1 MIENF
6 DKLFYENDII
16 YDNIT
21 KLFFFLDNIFNE
33 YNNKIV
39 RRFRKLDFYDLF
51 FYMLRYNSSINETH
65 RSSNYNFNVEN
76 DKNISENAFI
86 NRLVKLDCNYIKDIN
101 DKFINFY
108 YTLFKIDTNNIITAT
123 DGSNIKLLASHKK
136 DFKLNKNNYYTN
148 AIISCVYDINNNL
161 PLFMNINKSFNEVD
175 NLLKQLDDDVIN
187 KYKYKIINVTD
198 RGYDCIRLINYYLQK
213 NICFVSRITKTN
225 SFVNNLKKNM
235 VNNKFTY
242 SFENKIYELQII
254 KYTNIKK
261 PEIKETKDELILQIN
276 NIKKKIN
283 LIKINILNENFEY
296 NKLSAENKLN
306 TKNLKLKTNNHKIIN
321 KEINKNRALKLICKK
336 KINKLK
342 NENDNLNKDYTN
354 LKSKLEQLE
363 TYTHSDFYIITNNLK
378 YSINELK
385 DIYKKRWYVETSFKF
400 DKTVLNL
407 NQMNNK
413 NIQLI
418 KQNVYIMQF
427 IYIMNAFIN
436 KLLEKTIKKNYS
448 LNKTQIFNSLHDHIF
463 SLLKKILIKKK
474 YKIKKKIKN
483 YTKIKLNIDKKI
495 KKTINKLL
503 EILKLL
509 SKYQVKNKNDRK
521 FIRVKKRIN
530 NNKFN
535 NRKKNNDG

>member
-1 MIENF
+1 
-6 DKLFYENDII
+6 
-16 YDNIT
+16 
-21 KLFFFLDNIFNE
+21 
-33 YNNKIV
+33 
-39 RRFRKLDFYDLF
+39 
-51 FYMLRYNSSINETH
+51 MLRYNSSINETH

-108 YTLFKIDTNNIITAT
+108 YTLFKIDINNIITAT

-175 NLLKQLDDDVIN
+175 NHNGFAVSHSDAIKDGKPIGLDDDVIN

-225 SFVNNLKKNM
+225 SFVNNLQKNM

-242 SFENKIYELQII
+242 TFENKIYKLQII

-283 LIKINILNENFEY
+283 LIKIDLLKENFEY
-296 NKLSAENKLN
+296 NKLSTENKLN

-336 KINKLK
+336 KINKLQ
-342 NENDNLNKDYTN
+342 NENDNHNGFTVSHRDAIKDGKPIGLYGKNYNN

-363 TYTHSDFYIITNNLK
+363 TYKHSDFYI
-378 YSINELK
+378 
-385 DIYKKRWYVETSFKF
+385 
-400 DKTVLNL
+400 
-407 NQMNNK
+407 
-413 NIQLI
+413 
-418 KQNVYIMQF
+418 
-427 IYIMNAFIN
+427 
-436 KLLEKTIKKNYS
+436 
-448 LNKTQIFNSLHDHIF
+448 
-463 SLLKKILIKKK
+463 
-474 YKIKKKIKN
+474 
-483 YTKIKLNIDKKI
+483 
-495 KKTINKLL
+495 
-503 EILKLL
+503 
-509 SKYQVKNKNDRK
+509 
-521 FIRVKKRIN
+521 
-530 NNKFN
+530 
-535 NRKKNNDG
+535 